1 MFIHFCSHLYLR
13 LSSTVVGL
21 QDVVK
26 EVIVH
31 WVVRNATQ
39 STLDFILV
47 FIIVLALRQ
56 VWPARID
63 KLVQYSK
70 DSFLNYKTQKVTK
83 KLI

>member
-31 WVVRNATQ
+31 WVIWNATQ

-47 FIIVLALRQ
+47 FVIFLALRQ

-63 KLVQYSK
+63 KFVQYSK
-70 DSFLNYKTQKVTK
+70 DSFLNYKTQKITK